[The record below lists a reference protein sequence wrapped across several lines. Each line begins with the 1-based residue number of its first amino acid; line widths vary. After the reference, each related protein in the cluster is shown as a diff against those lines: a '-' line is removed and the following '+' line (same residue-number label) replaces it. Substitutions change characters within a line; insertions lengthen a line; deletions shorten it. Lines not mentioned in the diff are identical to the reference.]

1 MKKILSIS
9 FYLFFLNL
17 YICENNENL
26 IDKGENIKNKDSQK
40 PNLRNGNLDNY
51 LFLKQNLSDSVEGYE
66 YLQNNGNFYN
76 SEKNYA
82 IQGQTEN
89 LGLESKSELDA
100 KTEITRNQQGTN
112 VPGGGDLKKV
122 DLKESPPTQLSD
134 GLQKALEGD
143 QESGKQISSPSELQV
158 KTDPSPISPNKDH
171 TENGELTVKAEGDSS
186 VQSDTVGSVQPSSVE
201 NSGAGSGSTVG
212 GNHGSGIQADS
223 HTTNGILRENAVDTQ
238 QQNRALE
245 EQQLKEKLLKDEEKE
260 QLQTGLEQQSPSQ
273 AQSVTT
279 GQDKANPQGTENVS
293 LVTASSDI
301 SDPKAPLDKGS
312 EPKAEETQKGSTTGK
327 LELIESPQHDE
338 DDDNEE
344 EEEEVEEVVKP
355 PAEKKVNV
363 LESIEVADGELGDL
377 SEDEEEEEEEHEVEE
392 EEEEEEED
400 EESEEPRDEG
410 EEELDEELDYG
421 DIEEDEDEDDEE
433 GDIEEDEDSVG
444 DKETVDRKM
453 EDGDLLEDDRQPPN
467 DISPEQEIPDTISE
481 ERRKQEES
489 SRTEQGQSHENPE
502 QKQKEII
509 PPSNDSS
516 AHKSLIKNFQEDN
529 KVKKEAETKVKNM
542 INLIGDSGVVDT
554 LKDLAKDMAQ
564 IFLNL

>member
-51 LFLKQNLSDSVEGYE
+51 LFLKQNLSDSVKGYE
-66 YLQNNGNFYN
+66 YLQDIGNFYN

-82 IQGQTEN
+82 IQGQTEV
-89 LGLESKSELDA
+89 DA
-100 KTEITRNQQGTN
+100 RSEITQNQQGTN
-112 VPGGGDLKKV
+112 EPGEDLKKV
-122 DLKESPPTQLSD
+122 DLEENPPTQLGD

-143 QESGKQISSPSELQV
+143 QGSKEPISSPSELQV
-158 KTDPSPISPNKDH
+158 KTDPSPMSPNKEDH
-171 TENGELTVKAEGDSS
+171 MENIELTVKAEGDPE
-186 VQSDTVGSVQPSSVE
+186 VQAETVNGITPSPIQSSDT
-201 NSGAGSGSTVG
+201 GSGSTAG
-212 GNHGSGIQADS
+212 GDHNKGSPAGS
-223 HTTNGILRENAVDTQ
+223 HTTNGNLGESVGNTQ
-238 QQNRALE
+238 QQNQTLQE
-245 EQQLKEKLLKDEEKE
+245 PQLIEKSLKEGEKE
-260 QLQTGLEQQSPSQ
+260 QLQADLEQQSPSQ
-273 AQSVTT
+273 
-279 GQDKANPQGTENVS
+279 
-293 LVTASSDI
+293 
-301 SDPKAPLDKGS
+301 
-312 EPKAEETQKGSTTGK
+312 TQKGTTTGK
-327 LELIESPQHDE
+327 IELIESPERDE

-392 EEEEEEED
+392 EEEEEDED
-400 EESEEPRDEG
+400 EESEEQRDEG
-410 EEELDEELDYG
+410 EEELDYS

-433 GDIEEDEDSVG
+433 GDSEEDEDSVV
-444 DKETVDRKM
+444 DKETGDRQM
-453 EDGDLLEDDRQPPN
+453 EDGDLLEEDRQPPN
-467 DISPEQEIPDTISE
+467 EISPEQETPDTISE

-489 SRTEQGQSHENPE
+489 RRTEEGQSHENSE

-509 PPSNDSS
+509 TPSNDSS
-516 AHKSLIKNFQEDN
+516 AHKSLIKDFKDDN

-542 INLIGDSGVVDT
+542 INLIGDSGVADT